1 MKTAAFL
8 TFAAGA
14 ATASVCFLLWNLL
27 QDPEKSPTY
36 KLLNTGLSEENQKL
50 NDRVKA
56 LEKQVASVKTKAGGP
71 EAGAAEKPVDG
82 KPQVV
87 TTHQFDESK
96 MEEMMKQHMEREVNR
111 ETDAMALRLK
121 LTPEQKGA
129 LRKFLLA
136 KQDSESLVSRT
147 TNKNGETVEEYADE
161 GQSEE
166 DFLEELLTPEQLA
179 EYARSLEEQHKANA
193 EDYAQRKLRK
203 LNEQLSLSEQ
213 QKDSLFQAFAQKK
226 LAGTDPAAT
235 SPGGDVLKEAT
246 GGAISIA
253 GAAIGSSAAGPIGF
267 EFDVDEMFNPGSGEL
282 DRATLEGILTPE
294 QLAVYDERQAE
305 EKERG
310 HGFIHID
317 NLSAPREG
325 AVGAAVH
332 IEVEQ
337 KIAPPASSSEK

>member
-1 MKTAAFL
+1 MKSLPLL
-8 TFAAGA
+8 TFATGAAAGA
-14 ATASVCFLLWNLL
+14 LAVWFF
-27 QDPEKSPTY
+27 QSPTADDAHEAAKISGV
-36 KLLNTGLSEENQKL
+36 KLTDENRKLAERVLS
-50 NDRVKA
+50 
-56 LEKQVASVKTKAGGP
+56 LEKQATAAKEKRETSTAEAEDGPAKT
-71 EAGAAEKPVDG
+71 VRH
-82 KPQVV
+82 
-87 TTHQFDESK
+87 TFDESK
-96 MEEMMKQHMEREVNR
+96 MEKMMKQHAEREVNR

-136 KQDSESLVSRT
+136 KQESERLASRT
-147 TNKNGETVEEYADE
+147 TNKGGETVEEYTDE

-166 DFLEELLTPEQLA
+166 DFLEELLTPEQQA

-193 EDYAQRKLRK
+193 EDYAQRKVRK

-235 SPGGDVLKEAT
+235 SPGGAVVKEAT

-253 GAAIGSSAAGPIGF
+253 GAAVGGSAAGPIEF
-267 EFDVDEMFNPGSGEL
+267 DFDVDEMFNPGSGDL

-294 QLAVYDERQAE
+294 QLAVYDQRKAE

-310 HGFIHID
+310 NGFIQID
-317 NLSAPREG
+317 NLSPPGEG
-325 AVGAAVH
+325 AVGAAVR
-332 IEVEQ
+332 IEVQQE
-337 KIAPPASSSEK
+337 ITPPPPASEK